1 MSYIC
6 PLRAYTPFMKFKQ
19 IPCLLAVA
27 LLGLIGCTKVE
38 TFDVQ
43 FFVPKTI
50 EVLREGGSPISL
62 SLKILAGKAPL
73 KTDKV
78 VFKETSGVDWNCPIT
93 EVGAQKFSISL
104 DAAICGGEYDVYIQ
118 RGSQRKLMGA
128 TVLSVK
134 DPSIQV
140 ADGVTVYGKVLCEG
154 KGVSGAVVSDGYQV
168 VKTDEAGLYQM
179 KSSKALGYV
188 FLSVPSGYDVPSD
201 GILPKFHRST
211 SKSSSES
218 EQLDFTLSKAPSQ
231 QKFTLLVFGDIH
243 LANRNNDRQ
252 QFAQFTSDVNSYLGD
267 HSGET
272 IYGLTLGD
280 MTWDLYWTSN
290 RYEFD
295 QYLTDANAIKGLSIY
310 HTIGNHDHEMMAK
323 GDFDTV
329 TKYRKSIAPNYYSTN
344 IGSWHIV
351 VLDDI
356 ECTNNGSGDR
366 TYNEDVVNEEIEWL
380 KKDLA
385 FVSKSTP
392 ILVSLHAPVFS
403 PNGGNGLKNTPALL
417 SALEGYEQV
426 QIVSGHSHKM
436 YNVSKGD
443 IYEHN
448 SGAVCATWWWSGKLS
463 GINICQDGTPGGYR
477 ILTFDGDK
485 ASWQYKGTQMPV
497 EHQFNSFDRNSMDLS
512 AENYLPKGA
521 DANKSL
527 FNLRALQYV
536 GPSSANEVYINVWDW
551 DPSWSVSVKEN
562 GTALKVEQLSA
573 AFDPLHLVAYTAPR
587 LNTSEDNT
595 SLSFQTSATGH
606 IFKATATSATSTL
619 EISVTDRFGRTYTEN
634 MTRPKAFNIEAYK

>member
-1 MSYIC
+1 MK
-6 PLRAYTPFMKFKQ
+6 LRQ
-19 IPCLLAVA
+19 IPRLLAVV

-50 EVLREGGSPISL
+50 EVLREGGSAMSL

-78 VFKETSGVDWNCPIT
+78 VFKEISGVDWSCPIT
-93 EVGAQKFSISL
+93 ELGAQKFTISL
-104 DAAICGGEYDVYIQ
+104 DAAISGGEYDVYIQ
-118 RGSQRKLMGA
+118 RGSQRKLMGV
-128 TVLSVK
+128 TVLSIK

-154 KGVSGAVVSDGYQV
+154 KAVSGAVVSDGYQV
-168 VKTDEAGLYQM
+168 VKTDASGLYQM

-201 GILPKFHRST
+201 GILPKFHRSL
-211 SKSSSES
+211 SKGPSES
-218 EQLDFTLSKAPSQ
+218 EQIDFTLTKAPSQ

-243 LANRNNDRQ
+243 LANRNNDRT
-252 QFAQFTSDVNSYLGD
+252 QFAQFTQDVNSYLSSG
-267 HSGET
+267 SGET
-272 IYGLTLGD
+272 VYGLALGD

-290 RYEFD
+290 KYEFE
-295 QYLTDANAIKGLSIY
+295 QYLFDANAIKGMSIY

-344 IGSWHIV
+344 IGAWHIV

-356 ECTNNGSGDR
+356 ECTNNGTGDR

-385 FVSKSTP
+385 FVAKSTP
-392 ILVSLHAPVFS
+392 LLLSLHAPVFS
-403 PNGGNGLKNTPALL
+403 PNGGNGLKNTSALL

-436 YNVSKGD
+436 YNVDKGIAGQAGND
-443 IYEHN
+443 AFKGIYEHN
-448 SGAVCATWWWSGKLS
+448 SGAICATWWWTGKLS

-477 ILTFDGDK
+477 IMTFEGDK

-512 AENYLPKGA
+512 ADKYLPKGA
-521 DANKSL
+521 DANKAL
-527 FNLRALQYV
+527 FNLLALQYV
-536 GPSSANEVYINVWDW
+536 GPSSSNEVYINVWDW
-551 DPSWSVSVKEN
+551 DPSWTISVKEN
-562 GTALKVEQLSA
+562 GTSLKVEQLSA
-573 AFDPLHLVAYTAPR
+573 AFDPLHLIAYTAPR
-587 LNTSEDNT
+587 LNTAEDNT
-595 SLSFQTSATGH
+595 SLSFPTSATNH

-619 EISVTDRFGRTYTEN
+619 EISVTDRFGRTYKEN
-634 MTRPKAFNIEAYK
+634 MTRPKAFSIEAYK